1 MPKQQPDL
9 SQWWT
14 TERVAQELRVK
25 PRTVHH
31 HVQSGNLHPQK
42 HVRPGVEGGAVNL
55 FDPAEIE
62 AFQQHRVDRK
72 TEIVPASH
80 PGPLARLMR
89 SAAEPL
95 PVQSAVPNV
104 PLSDKLYVSIE
115 EAMALTGL
123 GRGYIETQMEG
134 QKIGPH
140 GRRVYRV
147 SALKTL

>member
-1 MPKQQPDL
+1 MPKLQPDL

-14 TERVAQELRVK
+14 TERVSQELGVK

-55 FDPAEIE
+55 FDPAEVE
-62 AFQQHRVDRK
+62 AFVQKKVDGR

-80 PGPLARLMR
+80 PGPLPVRR
-89 SAAEPL
+89 AEVLYL
-95 PVQSAVPNV
+95 PPPAVP
-104 PLSDKLYVSIE
+104 LGEKLYVSID

-123 GRGYIETQMEG
+123 GKGFIENALTG
-134 QKIGPH
+134 AKVGPR

-147 SALKTL
+147 SALRTL